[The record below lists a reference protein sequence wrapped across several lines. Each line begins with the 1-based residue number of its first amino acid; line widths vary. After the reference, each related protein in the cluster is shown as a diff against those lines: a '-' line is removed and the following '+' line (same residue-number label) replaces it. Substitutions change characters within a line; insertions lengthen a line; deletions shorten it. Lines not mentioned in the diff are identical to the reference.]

1 MKVRED
7 IDYKNL
13 SLFEN
18 HLVHELHRL
27 SSKDFIKKYRNID
40 TWCKSYEEKALLSGI
55 LQLVSGVAS
64 NFKYDGFILPYLD
77 FLDYKDEE
85 LTDSDLTQ
93 LYEKAIPSFRDCGI
107 LYNEFGD
114 FADGTTLLIHT
125 DEGRF

>member
-27 SSKDFIKKYRNID
+27 SNKEFIEKYRNID
-40 TWCKSYEEKALLSGI
+40 RWCELYEEKALLSGI

-64 NFKYDGFILPYLD
+64 NFKYDGFILSYLD
-77 FLDYKDEE
+77 FLDYKDGE
-85 LTDSDLTQ
+85 LSDSDLAE

-107 LYNEFGD
+107 LYNEFGG
-114 FADGTTLLIHT
+114 FADGTTLLLHIS
-125 DEGRF
+125 EERL

>member
-27 SSKDFIKKYRNID
+27 SDEEFVEKYKNVNNL
-40 TWCKSYEEKALLSGI
+40 CSLYEEKALLSGI

-64 NFKYDGFILPYLD
+64 GFKYDGFILPYLD
-77 FLDYKDEE
+77 FLDYKDDE
-85 LTDSDLTQ
+85 LSNEDLNM
-93 LYEKAIPSFRDCGI
+93 LYEKAIPSFRDCGV
-107 LYNEFGD
+107 LYNEFGG
-114 FADGTTLLIHT
+114 FAGGTYYRNGIYK
-125 DEGRF
+125 